1 MVFHDILRRDYEVFE
16 NRRQMIYLPVKYFL
30 QRIRGFFIWYLI
42 AGLTAY
48 HFAVVNSLFV
58 WAYATFTLIELMR
71 IWDLFR
77 LSKAKLIVLMAVLW
91 ALGLLCGTLIRTA
104 VGTIITLL

>member
-30 QRIRGFFIWYLI
+30 RRIRGFFIWYPI

-58 WAYATFTLIELMR
+58 WAYATFTLIEFMR

>member
-30 QRIRGFFIWYLI
+30 RRIRGFFIWYLI

-58 WAYATFTLIELMR
+58 WAYATFTLIEFVR
-71 IWDLFR
+71 IWELFR
-77 LSKAKLIVLMAVLW
+77 LSKAKLIVLMAILW
-91 ALGLLCGTLIRTA
+91 ALGLIAGTLLRNLIGA
-104 VGTIITLL
+104 VILML

>member
-1 MVFHDILRRDYEVFE
+1 
-16 NRRQMIYLPVKYFL
+16 MIYLPVKYFL
-30 QRIRGFFIWYLI
+30 RRIRGFFIWYLI

-58 WAYATFTLIELMR
+58 WAYATFTLIEFMR